1 MELNQIFDYY
11 GSDKNK
17 NGYTPVYHS
26 LFKNIRNKELDFLG
40 GSPDGIA
47 ESIDNPEIEPILIE
61 VKCPYRRKIIDEYKK
76 QINILNDFIKL
87 EDQSLKRL
95 EKNDD

>member
-1 MELNQIFDYY
+1 MHDL
-11 GSDKNK
+11 K
-17 NGYTPVYHS
+17 H
-26 LFKNIRNKELDFLG
+26 
-40 GSPDGIA
+40 
-47 ESIDNPEIEPILIE
+47 
-61 VKCPYRRKIIDEYKK
+61 RRKIIDEYKK